1 MELRAESMSAYAR
14 RVLDE
19 RLSFRVLL
27 RSRRVL
33 DLENSAGRIIAVQAR
48 SVPFTPLSVCVDD
61 DALCGLRSQEA
72 EEGIVLSAACGR
84 IVDCRLGAG
93 EAKPDAWVGLFQ
105 RLLRV
110 LARPGG
116 FAEPADGLLWEG
128 LDAPDAMQRAAR
140 ACIEGAERLLACGDV
155 LGATGRLAG
164 LAGLGPGLTP
174 AGDDFLLGAIAA
186 CMYAPDPVLRAF
198 GLGLGEAAR
207 GCSGSRLSEA
217 FLERVLAGE
226 ASLPLRDIL
235 RADDPKELA
244 LALGRG
250 VAYGHTSGGDIAA
263 GMCWMLRM
271 QAVVCAGARAA

>member
-1 MELRAESMSAYAR
+1 
-14 RVLDE
+14 
-19 RLSFRVLL
+19 
-27 RSRRVL
+27 
-33 DLENSAGRIIAVQAR
+33 
-48 SVPFTPLSVCVDD
+48 
-61 DALCGLRSQEA
+61 
-72 EEGIVLSAACGR
+72 
-84 IVDCRLGAG
+84 
-93 EAKPDAWVGLFQ
+93 
-105 RLLRV
+105 
-110 LARPGG
+110 
-116 FAEPADGLLWEG
+116 
-128 LDAPDAMQRAAR
+128 
-140 ACIEGAERLLACGDV
+140 
-155 LGATGRLAG
+155 
-164 LAGLGPGLTP
+164 
-174 AGDDFLLGAIAA
+174 
-186 CMYAPDPVLRAF
+186 LRAF